1 MINAT
6 TCQRFARILRAKR
19 DTNPGVCFVT
29 RTRNMKVKVLGRR
42 TKSPTVLL
50 MAFSFEDV
58 RSNGTALCL
67 GEFVFTQTEVKRFL
81 DAITHHGI
89 KVTAVHNHWLFD
101 DPRLIYIH
109 WEAIMEPLRF
119 ARISSRAID
128 IAMGKK

>member
-1 MINAT
+1 MYSRKQKLN
-6 TCQRFARILRAKR
+6 
-19 DTNPGVCFVT
+19 V
-29 RTRNMKVKVLGRR
+29 
-42 TKSPTVLL
+42 
-50 MAFSFEDV
+50 
-58 RSNGTALCL
+58 
-67 GEFVFTQTEVKRFL
+67 FL